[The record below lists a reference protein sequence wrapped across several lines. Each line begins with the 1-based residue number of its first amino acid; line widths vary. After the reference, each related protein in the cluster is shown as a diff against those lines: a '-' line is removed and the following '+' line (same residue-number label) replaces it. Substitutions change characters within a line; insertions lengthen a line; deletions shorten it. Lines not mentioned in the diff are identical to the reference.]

1 MVSYHPRPAIA
12 ENRKKNKKNIH
23 SPRLR
28 NDILRQKGIIPE
40 KPQDPEP
47 LIQEALVEAEHKA
60 HENRLEDKD
69 LDELDALED
78 DEDEEF
84 LEQYR
89 YAQSASANNNDNP
102 H

>member
-1 MVSYHPRPAIA
+1 MVSHHPRPAIA
-12 ENRKKNKKNIH
+12 ENRKKKKNIH

-69 LDELDALED
+69 LNELDALED

-89 YAQSASANNNDNP
+89 YAQSAINI
-102 H
+102 